1 MGFAMKIESAEE
13 FCYSGGVKPQVNVIT
28 IAVKDLEHSLRF
40 YRDGLGLPTNGI
52 IGTEFKGSKDQ
63 AAGAVVMFELSGN
76 LILALYPRTELAKDA
91 NEQVGPQS
99 STEFSLGYIA
109 ESKKK
114 VDDILKQAKKAGA
127 EITDGAHERP
137 WGIYSGYFKDP
148 DGHLWEVIYNPSPS

>member
-1 MGFAMKIESAEE
+1 M
-13 FCYSGGVKPQVNVIT
+13 KPQVNIIT
-28 IAVKDLEHSLRF
+28 IAVKDLKLSLKF

-52 IGTEFKGSKDQ
+52 IGTEFKGGKNQ

-109 ESKKK
+109 ETKEK
-114 VDDILKQAKKAGA
+114 VDEILKQAKKAGA
-127 EITDGAHERP
+127 EITDAAHERP

-148 DGHLWEVIYNPSPS
+148 DGHLWEVIYNTHLA

>member
-1 MGFAMKIESAEE
+1 
-13 FCYSGGVKPQVNVIT
+13 PQVNVIT
-28 IAVKDLEHSLRF
+28 IAVKDLKRSLRF

-52 IGTEFKGSKDQ
+52 IGTEFKGSKNQ
-63 AAGAVVMFELSGN
+63 AAGAVVMFELSEN

-91 NEQVGPQS
+91 NERVGPQS

-109 ESKKK
+109 DSKEK

-127 EITDGAHERP
+127 EITDAAHERP

-148 DGHLWEVIYNPSPS
+148 DGHLWEVIYNPSLS

>member
-1 MGFAMKIESAEE
+1 M
-13 FCYSGGVKPQVNVIT
+13 KPQVNVFT
-28 IAVKDLEHSLRF
+28 IAVKDLKRSLRF

-52 IGTEFKGSKDQ
+52 IGTEFRGNKNQ

-91 NEQVGPQS
+91 NEQIGPQS
-99 STEFSLGYIA
+99 SIEFSLGYIA
-109 ESKKK
+109 ESKKE

-127 EITDGAHERP
+127 QLTDAAHERP

-148 DGHLWEVIYNPSPS
+148 DGHLWEVIYNPSLS